1 MSGSSP
7 SDRVQEIV
15 VLADRRRRSRD
26 AIKVL
31 VRFAP
36 MAAGALLAFAFLT
49 RIFSWP
55 AAVPPV
61 LGAALVLALVATVVV
76 LGRRRPSTDAIA
88 AHVDDDAALR
98 GELRSAHWFA
108 ATPGRPANDEW
119 ADFHLGRAVS
129 RAEQVDWT
137 SLYPPV
143 RAARTWAA
151 TGVMLVV
158 AVLINAGV
166 PGLVPASWT
175 RTAGAAGEATSV
187 SDELQKKLEALL
199 AAIEEGRL
207 SAADMKASLEQMK
220 DMMAKVDPELQK
232 KIDQLLKDKPL
243 GDQANNKRMDL
254 DKETLAERAERDKAS
269 SGGLPEDVRWA
280 LEDLAS
286 RLAQQSADRQTAKG
300 NPAASQE
307 TGEKGMGSS
316 QAEAAQATAAEAA
329 MQMVREAASEAD
341 AAKMMMGGG
350 GMMGGDSRS
359 GAGGNNG
366 KETGAA
372 DALLI
377 AQALRKEI
385 LEATSDTLGANI
397 NKEDLRRKT
406 EQGTSS
412 LGFTR
417 VQVPAGFERGRA
429 DAPQPVPEARRDL
442 LLKYFI
448 RR

>member
-1 MSGSSP
+1 VG
-7 SDRVQEIV
+7 
-15 VLADRRRRSRD
+15 
-26 AIKVL
+26 VL
-31 VRFAP
+31 VRLAP
-36 MAAGALLAFAFLT
+36 IAAGALLAFAFVT
-49 RIFSWP
+49 RLLVWP
-55 AAVPPV
+55 AALPLVA
-61 LGAALVLALVATVVV
+61 GAAVVVALAAVVVV
-76 LGRRRPSTDAIA
+76 LGRRRPSTDAVA
-88 AHVDDDAALR
+88 AQVDDEASLG

-108 ATPGRPANDEW
+108 AASGRDAW
-119 ADFHLGRAVS
+119 ADFHLDRAADRAGR
-129 RAEQVDWT
+129 VDWAA
-137 SLYPPV
+137 LYPPV
-143 RAARTWAA
+143 RAARRWAA
-151 TGVMLVV
+151 TGVMLVL
-158 AVLINAGV
+158 ALLINAGV
-166 PGLVPASWT
+166 PGLVPAGWT
-175 RTAGAAGEATSV
+175 RTAGAAGDSVRV

-207 SAADMKASLEQMK
+207 TAGETKAALEQMK
-220 DMMAKVDPELQK
+220 EMMAKVDPELQK
-232 KIDQLLKDKPL
+232 KIDALLKEKPL
-243 GDQANNKRMDL
+243 GDQANNKHPDL

-286 RLAQQSADRQTAKG
+286 RLAQQSADRQTGKG

-307 TGEKGMGSS
+307 TGEKGMGSA
-316 QAEAAQATAAEAA
+316 QAETMQATAAEAA

-350 GMMGGDSRS
+350 GMMGGDSQS
-359 GAGGNNG
+359 GAGGNQG

-385 LEATSDTLGANI
+385 LEASTDTQGKNI
-397 NKEDLRRKT
+397 DKDDERRKT

-417 VQVPAGFERGRA
+417 VQAPAAFERGRA

-448 RR
+448 RRQ

>member
-1 MSGSSP
+1 MSGTSP

-15 VLADRRRRSRD
+15 VLADRRRRSR
-26 AIKVL
+26 AAFGLL
-31 VRFAP
+31 VRVVP
-36 MAAGALLAFAFLT
+36 YAAGAILLLAFVT
-49 RIFSWP
+49 RIFGWSAVWP
-55 AAVPPV
+55 GALAGVM
-61 LGAALVLALVATVVV
+61 GAATVAAMVVLA
-76 LGRRRPSTDAIA
+76 RRRASTDAIA
-88 AHVDDDAALR
+88 AQVDDDASLS

-108 ATPGRPANDEW
+108 GTARDEW
-119 ADFHLGRAVS
+119 ANFHLDRAAD
-129 RAEQVDWT
+129 RAERVDWAG
-137 SLYPPV
+137 LYPPV
-143 RAARTWAA
+143 RANRTWAM
-151 TGVMLVV
+151 TGALVV
-158 AVLINAGV
+158 LALLINLKV
-166 PGLVPASWT
+166 PGVIPASWT
-175 RTAGAAGEATSV
+175 RTAGAAQTPAAV

-207 SAADMKASLEQMK
+207 SAADTKASLEKMK
-220 DMMAKVDPELQK
+220 DLMAKVDPELQK
-232 KIDQLLKDKPL
+232 KLDQLLKDKKL
-243 GDQANNKRMDL
+243 GEDANNKRLDL
-254 DKETLAERAERDKAS
+254 DKETMAERAERDKAS

-286 RLAQQSADRQTAKG
+286 RLAQQSAERQTAKG

-307 TGEKGMGSS
+307 SGEKGVGSA

-359 GAGGNNG
+359 GAGGNQG
-366 KETGAA
+366 KENGAA

-385 LEATSDTLGANI
+385 LEASTDTLGSNV

-406 EQGTSS
+406 EQSTSS

>member
-1 MSGSSP
+1 MSGASP

-26 AIKVL
+26 AVRIL

-36 MAAGALLAFAFLT
+36 LAAGALLAFALLT
-49 RIFSWP
+49 KVFGWP

-61 LGAALVLALVATVVV
+61 IGAALVLALVAAVVV

-88 AHVDDDAALR
+88 AHVDDDASLS

-108 ATPGRPANDEW
+108 AASGRDEW
-119 ADFHLGRAVS
+119 ADFHLGRAVN
-129 RAEQVDWT
+129 RAEQVDWAT
-137 SLYPPV
+137 LYPAV
-143 RAARTWAA
+143 RATRTWAA

-166 PGLVPASWT
+166 PGIVPASWT
-175 RTAGAAGEATSV
+175 RQAGAAGEAVSV
-187 SDELQKKLEALL
+187 SDELQKKLQALL

-207 SAADMKASLEQMK
+207 SAAETKASLEQMK
-220 DMMAKVDPELQK
+220 DLMAKVDPELQK

-243 GDQANNKRMDL
+243 GDQAKARQV
-254 DKETLAERAERDKAS
+254 DKDTMADPEGGKAS

-286 RLAQQSADRQTAKG
+286 RLAQQSAERQTAKG

-307 TGEKGMGSS
+307 TGEKGIGSA
-316 QAEAAQATAAEAA
+316 QAETAQATAAEAA
-329 MQMVREAASEAD
+329 MQMVREAAAEGD

-385 LEATSDTLGANI
+385 LEATSDTQGKNI

-417 VQVPAGFERGRA
+417 AQMPAGFERGRA
-429 DAPQPVPEARRDL
+429 DAPQPVPEARRDS

>member
-15 VLADRRRRSRD
+15 VLADRRRRSRE
-26 AIKVL
+26 ASQVL

-36 MAAGALLAFAFLT
+36 MAAGALLLFAFLT
-49 RIFSWP
+49 KILAWP
-55 AAVPPV
+55 AVWPAVIGAV
-61 LGAALVLALVATVVV
+61 MVAALVAAVVV
-76 LGRRRPSTDAIA
+76 LGRRRASTDAIA
-88 AHVDDDAALR
+88 ARVDDDASLR

-108 ATPGRPANDEW
+108 AASDRDAW
-119 ADFHLGRAVS
+119 ADYHLDKAVGK
-129 RAEQVDWT
+129 AEQVDWST
-137 SLYPPV
+137 LYPPV
-143 RAARTWAA
+143 RATRTWAA
-151 TGVMLVV
+151 TGVMVVV

-166 PGLVPASWT
+166 GGIVPASWT
-175 RTAGAAGEATSV
+175 RTAGASGSAAAV

-207 SAADMKASLEQMK
+207 NAADTKASLEQMK
-220 DMMAKVDPELQK
+220 DLMAKVDPELQK
-232 KIDQLLKDKPL
+232 KLDQLLKDKPL
-243 GDQANNKRMDL
+243 GDQANNKRLDL
-254 DKETLAERAERDKAS
+254 DKETAAERAERDKAS

-286 RLAQQSADRQTAKG
+286 KLAQQSADRQTGKG
-300 NPAASQE
+300 NPTASQE
-307 TGEKGMGSS
+307 TGEKGMGSA
-316 QAEAAQATAAEAA
+316 QAETQQATAAEAA

-350 GMMGGDSRS
+350 GQMGGDSRS
-359 GAGGNNG
+359 GAGGNSG

-385 LEATSDTLGANI
+385 LEATSDTMGKNI

-406 EQGTSS
+406 EQSTSS

-417 VQVPAGFERGRA
+417 TQVPANFERGRS

>member
-1 MSGSSP
+1 M
-7 SDRVQEIV
+7 RVLVPLAPIAAAV
-15 VLADRRRRSRD
+15 VL
-26 AIKVL
+26 V
-31 VRFAP
+31 
-36 MAAGALLAFAFLT
+36 LAFLARVLA
-49 RIFSWP
+49 WP
-55 AAVPPV
+55 VAWPIATAAVFAV
-61 LGAALVLALVATVVV
+61 GLGAAVVV
-76 LGRRRPSTDAIA
+76 LGRRRASTDAIA
-88 AHVDDDAALR
+88 AQVDDDAALK

-108 ATPGRPANDEW
+108 EASGRDAW
-119 ADFHLGRAVS
+119 ADYHLDRAIDK
-129 RAEQVDWT
+129 AEQVDWRA
-137 SLYPPV
+137 LYPPV
-143 RAARTWAA
+143 RAARSWAM
-151 TGVMLVV
+151 TGVMLTAALLISFGV
-158 AVLINAGV
+158 A
-166 PGLVPASWT
+166 GLVPGQWK
-175 RTAGAAGEATSV
+175 RTSV
-187 SDELQKKLEALL
+187 AGDAASISDDLQKKLEALL
-199 AAIEEGRL
+199 KAIEEGRL
-207 SAADMKASLEQMK
+207 TAADTKASLEKMK
-220 DMMAKVDPELQK
+220 DLMAKVDPELQK

-243 GDQANNKRMDL
+243 GDAAKSPRL
-254 DKETLAERAERDKAS
+254 TDKDSRADPEKPS

-300 NPAASQE
+300 NPSGSQE
-307 TGEKGMGSS
+307 TGEKGIGSK
-316 QAEAAQATAAEAA
+316 QAETAQATAAEAA

-350 GMMGGDSRS
+350 GMMGGDSQS
-359 GAGGNNG
+359 GAGGNKG

-385 LEATSDTLGANI
+385 LEASTDTLGSNV

>member
-1 MSGSSP
+1 MSGASP

-26 AIKVL
+26 AVRIL

-36 MAAGALLAFAFLT
+36 MVAGALLAFALLT
-49 RIFSWP
+49 KVFGWP

-61 LGAALVLALVATVVV
+61 IGAALVLALVAAVVV
-76 LGRRRPSTDAIA
+76 LGRRRPSTDTIA
-88 AHVDDDAALR
+88 AHVDDDASLS

-108 ATPGRPANDEW
+108 AASGRDEW
-119 ADFHLGRAVS
+119 ADFHLGRAVN

-137 SLYPPV
+137 ALYPPV
-143 RAARTWAA
+143 RATRTWAA

-166 PGLVPASWT
+166 PGIVPASWT
-175 RTAGAAGEATSV
+175 RPAGAAGEAVSV

-207 SAADMKASLEQMK
+207 SAADTKASLEQMK
-220 DMMAKVDPELQK
+220 DMMAKIDPELQK

-243 GDQANNKRMDL
+243 GDQANNKRLDL
-254 DKETLAERAERDKAS
+254 DKDTLAERAERDKAS

-286 RLAQQSADRQTAKG
+286 RLAQQSAERQTAKG

-307 TGEKGMGSS
+307 TGEKGIGSA
-316 QAEAAQATAAEAA
+316 QAETAQATAAEAA
-329 MQMVREAASEAD
+329 MQMVREAAAEGD

-359 GAGGNNG
+359 GAGGNSG

-417 VQVPAGFERGRA
+417 AQMPAGFERGRA

>member
-1 MSGSSP
+1 MSGTSA

-15 VLADRRRRSRD
+15 VSADRRRRSRE
-26 AIKVL
+26 AVRVL
-31 VRFAP
+31 VR
-36 MAAGALLAFAFLT
+36 LT
-49 RIFSWP
+49 PIA
-55 AAVPPV
+55 AAVV
-61 LGAALVLALVATVVV
+61 LVLAFLARVLAWPVAWPVATAAVFAVALIATVVV
-76 LGRRRPSTDAIA
+76 LGRRRASTDAIA
-88 AHVDDDAALR
+88 AQIDDDASLK

-108 ATPGRPANDEW
+108 EASGRDAW
-119 ADFHLGRAVS
+119 ADYHLDRAVVQ
-129 RAEQVDWT
+129 ADQVDWRA
-137 SLYPPV
+137 LYPSV
-143 RAARTWAA
+143 RAARSWAL
-151 TGVMLVV
+151 TGVMLT
-158 AVLINAGV
+158 AALLISFGV
-166 PGLVPASWT
+166 TGLVPGQWK
-175 RTAGAAGEATSV
+175 RTPVADAV
-187 SDELQKKLEALL
+187 SISDDLQKKLEALL

-207 SAADMKASLEQMK
+207 TASDTKAALEKMK
-220 DMMAKVDPELQK
+220 DLMAKVDPELQK

-243 GDQANNKRMDL
+243 GDQANNKRLDL

-300 NPAASQE
+300 NPAGSQE
-307 TGEKGMGSS
+307 TGEKGIGSQ
-316 QAEAAQATAAEAA
+316 QAETAQATAAEAA

-350 GMMGGDSRS
+350 GMMGGDSQS
-359 GAGGNNG
+359 GAGGNKG

-385 LEATSDTLGANI
+385 LEATSDTQGANV

>member
-1 MSGSSP
+1 MSGASP
-7 SDRVQEIV
+7 SDRVHEIV

-26 AIKVL
+26 AVRVL

-36 MAAGALLAFAFLT
+36 MAAGALLAFALLT
-49 RIFSWP
+49 KVFGWP

-61 LGAALVLALVATVVV
+61 IGAALVLALVAAVVV

-88 AHVDDDAALR
+88 AHVDDDASLS

-108 ATPGRPANDEW
+108 AASGRDEW
-119 ADFHLGRAVS
+119 ADFHLGRAVT
-129 RAEQVDWT
+129 RAEQVDWAT
-137 SLYPPV
+137 LYPAV
-143 RAARTWAA
+143 RATRTWAA

-166 PGLVPASWT
+166 PGIVPASWT
-175 RTAGAAGEATSV
+175 RPAGATGEAVSV
-187 SDELQKKLEALL
+187 SDELQKKLQALL

-207 SAADMKASLEQMK
+207 TAAETKASLEQMK
-220 DMMAKVDPELQK
+220 DLMAKVDPELQK

-243 GDQANNKRMDL
+243 GDQAKARQV
-254 DKETLAERAERDKAS
+254 DKDTMADPEGGKAS

-286 RLAQQSADRQTAKG
+286 RMAQQSADRQTAKG

-307 TGEKGMGSS
+307 TGEKGIGSA
-316 QAEAAQATAAEAA
+316 QAETAQATAAEAA
-329 MQMVREAASEAD
+329 MQMVREAAAEAD

-385 LEATSDTLGANI
+385 LEATSDTQGKNI

-417 VQVPAGFERGRA
+417 AQMPAGFERGRA
-429 DAPQPVPEARRDL
+429 DAPQPVPEARRDS

>member
-1 MSGSSP
+1 MSGSTP

-26 AIKVL
+26 AVRVL

-55 AAVPPV
+55 AAVPAV
-61 LGAALVLALVATVVV
+61 IGVALVVALAAAVVV

-88 AHVDDDAALR
+88 ARVDDDASLR

-108 ATPGRPANDEW
+108 AASGRDDW
-119 ADFHLGRAVS
+119 ADFHLGRAATH
-129 RAEQVDWT
+129 AEQVDWT
-137 SLYPPV
+137 ALYPPV
-143 RAARTWAA
+143 RATRTWAA
-151 TGVMLVV
+151 AGVMLVV

-175 RTAGAAGEATSV
+175 RTAGAAGQSASV

-207 SAADMKASLEQMK
+207 SAADTKASLQQMK
-220 DMMAKVDPELQK
+220 DLMAKIDPELQK

-243 GDQANNKRMDL
+243 GDQANNKRQDL

-269 SGGLPEDVRWA
+269 TGGLPEDVRWA

-286 RLAQQSADRQTAKG
+286 RLAQQSAERQTAKG

-307 TGEKGMGSS
+307 TGEKGVGSA
-316 QAEAAQATAAEAA
+316 QAETAQATAAEAA

-350 GMMGGDSRS
+350 GMMGGDSQS
-359 GAGGNNG
+359 GAGGNKG

-385 LEATSDTLGANI
+385 LEATSDTLGSNV

-406 EQGTSS
+406 EQSTSS

-417 VQVPAGFERGRA
+417 VQTPASFERGRA

>member
-1 MSGSSP
+1 MSGTSP
-7 SDRVQEIV
+7 SDRVQDIV
-15 VLADRRRRSRD
+15 VRADQRRRSRD
-26 AIKVL
+26 AIRML

-36 MAAGALLAFAFLT
+36 MAAGA
-49 RIFSWP
+49 
-55 AAVPPV
+55 V
-61 LGAALVLALVATVVV
+61 LVLALLVRIFGWSTVLPVLAAAALTAALAALVVV
-76 LGRRRPSTDAIA
+76 LGRRRATTDAIA
-88 AHVDDDAALR
+88 AQVDDDASLR

-108 ATPGRPANDEW
+108 AVSNRDAW
-119 ADFHLGRAVS
+119 ADYHLDKAAERADG
-129 RAEQVDWT
+129 VDWKA
-137 SLYPPV
+137 LYPPV
-143 RAARTWAA
+143 RANRAWAL
-151 TGVMLVV
+151 TGLMVVV
-158 AVLINAGV
+158 ALLINLGV
-166 PGLVPASWT
+166 PGIVPASWT
-175 RTAGAAGEATSV
+175 RTAGAAGDPNAV
-187 SDELQKKLEALL
+187 SDDLQKKLEALL

-207 SAADMKASLEQMK
+207 TAAETRDSLEKMK
-220 DMMAKVDPELQK
+220 DMMAKIDPELQK

-269 SGGLPEDVRWA
+269 TGGLPEDVRWA

-286 RLAQQSADRQTAKG
+286 RLAQQSAERQTAKG

-307 TGEKGMGSS
+307 TGEKGAGSA
-316 QAEAAQATAAEAA
+316 QAETTQATAAEAA
-329 MQMVREAASEAD
+329 MQMMREAASEAD

-366 KETGAA
+366 KETGSA

-385 LEATSDTLGANI
+385 LEASADTQGKNI

-406 EQGTSS
+406 EQGTST

-417 VQVPAGFERGRA
+417 AQVPATFERGRS

>member
-15 VLADRRRRSRD
+15 VLADRRRRSRE
-26 AIKVL
+26 AVRVL
-31 VRFAP
+31 VRYAP
-36 MAAGALLAFAFLT
+36 MAAGALLLFAFLT
-49 RIFSWP
+49 KIFSWP
-55 AAVPPV
+55 AAIPPV
-61 LGAALVLALVATVVV
+61 IGAVIVVALVAAMVV
-76 LGRRRPSTDAIA
+76 LGRSRPSTDAIA
-88 AHVDDDAALR
+88 ARVDDDASLR

-108 ATPGRPANDEW
+108 AASGRDDW
-119 ADFHLGRAVS
+119 ADFHLGRAVN
-129 RAEQVDWT
+129 RAEQVDWAG
-137 SLYPPV
+137 LYPPV
-143 RAARTWAA
+143 RATRTWAA
-151 TGVMLVV
+151 TGVMLIV

-166 PGLVPASWT
+166 PGIVPTSWT
-175 RTAGAAGEATSV
+175 RAASGAGDKAAV

-232 KIDQLLKDKPL
+232 KLDQLLKDKPL

-269 SGGLPEDVRWA
+269 TGGLPEDVRWA

-307 TGEKGMGSS
+307 TGEKGQGSA
-316 QAEAAQATAAEAA
+316 QAEAQQATAAEAA

-385 LEATSDTLGANI
+385 LEAQTDNQGANV

-406 EQGTSS
+406 EQSTSS

>member
-26 AIKVL
+26 AVKVL

-36 MAAGALLAFAFLT
+36 MAAGALLAFALLT
-49 RIFSWP
+49 RVFGWP
-55 AAVPPV
+55 AAVPAV
-61 LGAALVLALVATVVV
+61 IGGALVLALVAAVVV
-76 LGRRRPSTDAIA
+76 LRRLRPSTDTIA
-88 AHVDDDAALR
+88 AHVDDDAALG

-108 ATPGRPANDEW
+108 APGRVRDVW
-119 ADFHLGRAVS
+119 ADFHLGRAVN

-137 SLYPPV
+137 ALYPPV
-143 RAARTWAA
+143 RATRTWAA

-175 RTAGAAGEATSV
+175 RTAGAAGQSASV

-207 SAADMKASLEQMK
+207 SAADTKASLQQMK
-220 DMMAKVDPELQK
+220 DLMAKIDPELQK

-243 GDQANNKRMDL
+243 GDQANNKRQDL

-269 SGGLPEDVRWA
+269 TGGLPEDVRWA

-286 RLAQQSADRQTAKG
+286 RLAQQSAERQTAKG

-307 TGEKGMGSS
+307 TGEKGMGSA
-316 QAEAAQATAAEAA
+316 QAENAQATAAEAA

-350 GMMGGDSRS
+350 GMMGGDSQS
-359 GAGGNNG
+359 GAGGNKG

-385 LEATSDTLGANI
+385 LEATSDTLGSNV

-406 EQGTSS
+406 EQSTSS